1 MKTVYLISGPLGVGK
16 STVSKKLSEL
26 TKNSTFIEG
35 DIFLHKT
42 ENTDMEWGH
51 RLKDAWSKVLTATRQ
66 NLGDD
71 RPVVVDF
78 VVEDELEWF
87 KDQLSD
93 AKIKYVVLYA
103 DSQTVLDRLSKRGEL
118 QFKERSMTLLKQ
130 LKNDPRNSKYLYDT
144 TNKNPDEIA
153 SDIIISSK
161 FEF

>member
-1 MKTVYLISGPLGVGK
+1 
-16 STVSKKLSEL
+16 
-26 TKNSTFIEG
+26 
-35 DIFLHKT
+35 
-42 ENTDMEWGH
+42 MEWGH